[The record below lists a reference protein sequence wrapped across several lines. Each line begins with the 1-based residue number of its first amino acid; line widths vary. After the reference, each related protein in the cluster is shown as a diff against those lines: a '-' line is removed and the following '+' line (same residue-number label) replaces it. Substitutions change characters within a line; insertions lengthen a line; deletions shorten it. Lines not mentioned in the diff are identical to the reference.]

1 MAKQTFVEGLE
12 RYPTDGDTKNDF
24 VTISKIIVPTERDKE
39 QLLKAL
45 KYIHDSR
52 CIDTEYYAVNTLTH
66 IYNIPH
72 LIEVQKYYE
81 HS

>member
-1 MAKQTFVEGLE
+1 MEELIEGLE
-12 RYPTDGDTKNDF
+12 RYPTDGDTKNYI

-52 CIDTEYYAVNTLTH
+52 CIDTEYYAVNTLAH
-66 IYNIPH
+66 IHLVPH
-72 LIEVQKYYE
+72 LIEVQK
-81 HS
+81 